1 MRPSVAVR
9 LLPLLAVLA
18 GASLVLAV
26 GPAHA
31 DPRGPSVGLSP
42 DGGRFA
48 DSLEGPLFR
57 ETLRWVPGDRRTAS
71 WWVRNE
77 SSDTARLAVEVPED
91 AVLPWWLGVSTR
103 ADDGA
108 DDGWATVA
116 ADEPGVVGLMAPGE
130 ERRVDLRVDMRP
142 GAGNA
147 SERESA
153 DLRLRV
159 RLTQETSGGAGPE
172 GEGPGGTG
180 PTAPGDGDDSDGL
193 LPGTGSDLGLGLL
206 LLAVLLIGL
215 GAALLRRSRTDED
228 EPDSEEPATQGPAP
242 AGVTT

>member
-1 MRPSVAVR
+1 VRPPVAVR

-26 GPAHA
+26 GPADA

-42 DGGRFA
+42 DGGRYA
-48 DSLEGPLFR
+48 DSLEGPLFS

-77 SSDTARLAVEVPED
+77 SPDTARLAVEVPED

-108 DDGWATVA
+108 DGGWATVA
-116 ADEPGVVGLMAPGE
+116 PDAPGVVGIVAPGE

-159 RLTQETSGGAGPE
+159 RLTQETPGGAGPE

-180 PTAPGDGDDSDGL
+180 PAAPGDGEDPDGL

-215 GAALLRRSRTDED
+215 GAALLRRSRRDED
-228 EPDSEEPATQGPAP
+228 EPDSEEPATPGPAP